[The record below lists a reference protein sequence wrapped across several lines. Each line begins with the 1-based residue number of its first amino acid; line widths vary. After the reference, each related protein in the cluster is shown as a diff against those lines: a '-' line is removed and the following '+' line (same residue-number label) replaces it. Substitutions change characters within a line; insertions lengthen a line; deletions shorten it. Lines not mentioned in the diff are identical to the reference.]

1 MTNGKTSERLEVC
14 WRVID
19 GSNTRMLA
27 CSIFAVGTT
36 GVELRVG
43 YIGEPSLRSQVV
55 ADIDSA
61 RVLAKQWLNAVR
73 VGNAVPPRKAGS
85 ISGLNG

>member
-43 YIGEPSLRSQVV
+43 YAGEPPLRLQMV

-61 RVLAKQWLNAVR
+61 RVLAKQWLDAVR
-73 VGNAVPPRKAGS
+73 VANAVPPRNAGS

>member
-1 MTNGKTSERLEVC
+1 MTNGKTSDRLEVC

-19 GSNTRMLA
+19 GSNTRILA
-27 CSIFAVGTT
+27 CSIFAAGTT

-43 YIGEPSLRSQVV
+43 YVGDPPLRLQVV

-61 RVLAKQWLNAVR
+61 RILAKQWLDAVR
-73 VGNAVPPRKAGS
+73 VGNAVSPRSGGS
-85 ISGLNG
+85 ISG

>member
-19 GSNTRMLA
+19 GSNSRMLA
-27 CSIFAVGTT
+27 CSIFAAGTT

-43 YIGEPSLRSQVV
+43 YVGEPPLRFQVV
-55 ADIDSA
+55 ADIDSG
-61 RVLAKQWLNAVR
+61 RVLAKQWLDAVR
-73 VGNAVPPRKAGS
+73 VANAVPPRNAGS